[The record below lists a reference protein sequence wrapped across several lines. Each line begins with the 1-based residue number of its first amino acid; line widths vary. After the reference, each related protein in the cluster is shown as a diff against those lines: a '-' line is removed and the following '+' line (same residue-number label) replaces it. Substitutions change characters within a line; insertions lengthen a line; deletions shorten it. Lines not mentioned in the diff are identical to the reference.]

1 MKICPKCEITHS
13 KPGKFCSRTCAN
25 SRSFTEE
32 SRLKK
37 SRSAKDHYKKHGYT
51 STGSK
56 GIPQTQE
63 SIKKMIETRRL
74 NALEKFSKGTIKWSG
89 TLKKVMIE
97 LRGEQCESCGT
108 IEWLGQK
115 LSLQVHHKDGNAG
128 NNLPDNLSLL
138 CPNCHSL
145 TETFGARN
153 RGRGRKSRG
162 IYTNK

>member
-1 MKICPKCEITHS
+1 MKICPKCGIDHI
-13 KPGKFCSRTCAN
+13 KQGKFCSRTCAN

-37 SRSAKDHYKKHGYT
+37 SRSAKDHFKKYGYT

-56 GIPQTQE
+56 GVAQTQD

-74 NALEKFSKGTIKWSG
+74 TALEKFDKGAIKWSG

-97 LRGEQCESCGT
+97 LRGEKCESCGT
-108 IEWLGQK
+108 IEWCGRR
-115 LSLQVHHKDGNAG
+115 LSLQVHHIDGNAS
-128 NNLPDNLSLL
+128 NNLPNNLSLL

-153 RGRGRKSRG
+153 KGRGRKSRG
-162 IYTNK
+162 LA